1 MHVNRWI
8 GTRGAEWIGLAVL
21 EHGDGQRRWTGL
33 HNHMFKSWLLQVV
46 FNRCV
51 YISGGTAHPSLQ
63 PISTG
68 APQNTEYLPSNSLPS
83 IVTQHIY
90 PASHCPAYLLR
101 TSLPSI
107 FTQHLT
113 VQHIYPAYLLRTSQ
127 PNIFTQH
134 IYSTHDLIAQH
145 IYPAPL
151 VHPCL
156 TSVSSTS
163 CSASLPSMF
172 ALPRIL

>member
-1 MHVNRWI
+1 MR
-8 GTRGAEWIGLAVL
+8 TRGAEWIGLAVL

-33 HNHMFKSWLLQVV
+33 HNRMFKSWLLQVV

-101 TSLPSI
+101 TS
-107 FTQHLT
+107 
-113 VQHIYPAYLLRTSQ
+113 Q